1 MDKKRLTWLVSGLA
15 LAILVIGALFLFSLD
30 VLNNHNKAGPSDK
43 WQQSPQWQPGEN
55 NGRLPMNMSEEERQQ
70 MMEARMQTAIT
81 ACHDKAEG
89 DACTMQGPGGDMTGT
104 CKTGRDGSG
113 LMCNMG
119 MNMMRGSGGND
130 RSWER

>member
-1 MDKKRLTWLVSGLA
+1 MDKKRLIWLVSGLA

-55 NGRLPMNMSEEERQQ
+55 NGRPPAMNMSEEERQQ
-70 MMEARMQTAIT
+70 MMEARMQTAT
-81 ACHDKAEG
+81 AACQDKAEG
-89 DACTMQGPGGDMTGT
+89 DACAMQGSGGDMTGT

-113 LMCNMG
+113 LMCNV
-119 MNMMRGSGGND
+119 MRGSGGNN